1 MKRVVVIS
9 DLHSGSDVGLTPP
22 DWQQD
27 ILQAELWEVYAEM
40 IEALRPIDVLIVNG
54 DLIDGKASRWGGT
67 GLITTDRH
75 IQSDMATEAI
85 AFTDATEIYLTYG
98 TPYHTGRGEDWEAI
112 VARNLGVPIE
122 PQLWVN
128 VNGVV
133 FDAKH
138 FTSASSVPYGRHTTI
153 ARDRL
158 WNILWADMEQQPKS
172 DIFIRSHVHYFNY
185 CGGTNWV
192 AMTTPALQGLGSKF
206 GSRIPSGTV
215 DFGLVYF
222 DVYDDGSFSWDVDT
236 ILIETQKSQAYVV
249 GEEDAEVSDES

>member
-1 MKRVVVIS
+1 MRRVVVLS
-9 DLHSGSDVGLTPP
+9 DLHCGHEVGLTPP
-22 DWQQD
+22 DWQIAVIQG
-27 ILQAELWEVYAEM
+27 ELWDTYAEM
-40 IEALRPIDVLIVNG
+40 IEKLRPIDVLIVNG
-54 DLIDGKASRWGGT
+54 DMIDGKGMRSGGT
-67 GLITTDRH
+67 ELITSDR
-75 IQSDMATEAI
+75 QEQAEMATEAI

-98 TPYHTGRGEDWEAI
+98 TPYHTGKGEDWEAV

-128 VNGVV
+128 VNGIV

-138 FTSASSVPYGRHTTI
+138 FISASSVPHGRHTSI

-172 DIFIRSHVHYFNY
+172 DVIIRSHVHYFNFA
-185 CGGTNWV
+185 GGSSWV

-222 DVYDDGSFSWDVDT
+222 DVDDDGGFSWDADIT
-236 ILIETQKSQAYVV
+236 LIETFKSQEYIA
-249 GEEDAEVSDES
+249 GENDA